1 MIEKCL
7 NEITQGDCLS
17 LLQKLPDASVD
28 LAFADPPFNLKK
40 GYNRYKDSLQLEHYL
55 AWCEQWIAEM
65 VRVTKP
71 SGSICVHNIPKW
83 LTFYAAFLNQRAY
96 FRHWIA
102 WDAPTPP
109 TGKSLP

>member
-55 AWCEQWIAEM
+55 ALCEQWIAEM
-65 VRVTKP
+65 VRVTQP
-71 SGSICVHNIPKW
+71 NGSICVHNIPRLLKV
-83 LTFYAAFLNQRAY
+83 YPAFLHPPADV
-96 FRHWIA
+96 RH
-102 WDAPTPP
+102 
-109 TGKSLP
+109 